1 MSANLENKKQ
11 VVTQINQTISG
22 ATTVVLA
29 QYQSVTVSQMTHVR
43 SNARKANVYLHVLK
57 NTLARRAVK
66 GTTFEPLADKMSG
79 PLIYSISADP
89 VAAAKIIYDFAKTN
103 EAVKIVAGMMG
114 SKMLDAAAINKLAVI
129 PSRVELL
136 STLLGMMKQ
145 IPAQLVRTLAAIRDQ
160 KAA

>member
-114 SKMLDAAAINKLAVI
+114 SKMLDAAAINKLAII

-160 KAA
+160 KAS

>member
-114 SKMLDAAAINKLAVI
+114 SKMLDAAAINKLAII